1 MKDEVRIWA
10 NDENEIDPVTK
21 IALVLVAAAGA
32 VPSALACFFLGKV
45 FYNVA
50 KGDAFTEKNSSELIK
65 AGVLKL
71 AAVVLAPFAKVLI
84 CFLSN
89 LISTSRIQISAAML
103 RLGDVIMAAAIITA
117 GYVIRRGAELQ
128 EEADHTL

>member
-1 MKDEVRIWA
+1 MRK
-10 NDENEIDPVTK
+10 K
-21 IALVLVAAAGA
+21 LL
-32 VPSALACFFLGKV
+32 
-45 FYNVA
+45 
-50 KGDAFTEKNSSELIK
+50 
-65 AGVLKL
+65 L

-89 LISTSRIQISAAML
+89 LISTSRIQISAAMMQ
-103 RLGDVIMAAAIITA
+103 LGDVIMAAAIITA